1 MSLRASLASAP
12 STSRSAL
19 DTGPSTSAAA
29 TAGEVAAYE
38 TVASA
43 GPSTSAA
50 ARKATKKAAPK
61 KATPKRGARARGRG
75 GGRGRAPENEGTG
88 DDSVT
93 AIDESVTIIDD
104 SAPAAVEYT
113 PERSEPDEIDAR
125 EFSNNVSDMF
135 DLTCGGDG
143 GDDDS
148 DEESVYHSCEDSDEG
163 EGGGGGSAE
172 GSTLNADQIVER
184 MRTMFETSLMLHAKG
199 KYMKVIDSKFDIFLI
214 WDSKLQII
222 FSGVPGDQDRA
233 VSSPDVRTTR
243 KSVGKLCSFQ
253 TKMFSLCFMSM

>member
-19 DTGPSTSAAA
+19 DAGPSTSAAA

-75 GGRGRAPENEGTG
+75 GGRARAPENEGTG

-93 AIDESVTIIDD
+93 AIDEFDRMMDDSVTVVDD

-125 EFSNNVSDMF
+125 EFSNNVSAMF
-135 DLTCGGDG
+135 DLSCGGDG
-143 GDDDS
+143 GGGSGEDDDDS

-233 VSSPDVRTTR
+233 VSSPDVRTPC
-243 KSVGKLCSFQ
+243 KQVGYF
-253 TKMFSLCFMSM
+253 

>member
-1 MSLRASLASAP
+1 MASAP

-19 DTGPSTSAAA
+19 DAGPSTSAAA
-29 TAGEVAAYE
+29 AGEVAAYE
-38 TVASA
+38 TVTSA

-50 ARKATKKAAPK
+50 ARAATKKAAPK

-75 GGRGRAPENEGTG
+75 GRGRAPENEGTG

-93 AIDESVTIIDD
+93 AIDEFDRMMDD

-125 EFSNNVSDMF
+125 EFSNNVSAMF
-135 DLTCGGDG
+135 DLSCGGDG
-143 GDDDS
+143 GGGSGDDDDDS

-163 EGGGGGSAE
+163 EGGGGGSAD

-214 WDSKLQII
+214 LD
-222 FSGVPGDQDRA
+222 
-233 VSSPDVRTTR
+233 
-243 KSVGKLCSFQ
+243 
-253 TKMFSLCFMSM
+253 

>member
-1 MSLRASLASAP
+1 M
-12 STSRSAL
+12 
-19 DTGPSTSAAA
+19 
-29 TAGEVAAYE
+29 AAYE
-38 TVASA
+38 TVANA

-50 ARKATKKAAPK
+50 ARAATKKAAPK

-75 GGRGRAPENEGTG
+75 GRGRAPQNEETG

-93 AIDESVTIIDD
+93 AIDDSVTTNDDSVTAIDD
-104 SAPAAVEYT
+104 SAPAVEYS

-125 EFSNNVSDMF
+125 EFSNNVSAMF
-135 DLTCGGDG
+135 DLSCGGDG
-143 GDDDS
+143 GGGSEDDDD

-163 EGGGGGSAE
+163 EGGGGSADG

-199 KYMKVIDSKFDIFLI
+199 KYMKASDSRFDIFPI

-233 VSSPDVRTTR
+233 VSSPDVCTPC
-243 KSVGKLCSFQ
+243 KSVGKLCLFI
-253 TKMFSLCFMSM
+253 TKLF